1 MGIYGEREVKVG
13 WLREIFQVEDK
24 YKTID
29 FKKYIIDPSVAGIND
44 HSNILVKYDQ
54 RKSGSQITH
63 FQFGLK
69 DGSKPK
75 PLERKQLSEEEINRQ
90 ARPGETRAAVIARL
104 TGTSLSE
111 MAKPGESFDQ
121 ALERKRS
128 LAEVKKKLR

>member
-54 RKSGSQITH
+54 RKSGRQITH

-69 DGSKPK
+69 DGSKSK
-75 PLERKQLSEEEINRQ
+75 AIR
-90 ARPGETRAAVIARL
+90 T
-104 TGTSLSE
+104 
-111 MAKPGESFDQ
+111 
-121 ALERKRS
+121 
-128 LAEVKKKLR
+128 